1 VSRLDPFI
9 FLKDMKIKFAFL
21 VAMVA
26 HSAISADIDW
36 QLIPNAASGTQ
47 VWVESSRAKFDGN
60 TVTVSFKSEKP
71 DGGAVGLVSVNCSN
85 FTIHFLGGEIHD
97 KNGKVH
103 SKKSQDEKVT
113 PAPTGTTEGAL
124 HRFVCDLRPAW
135 RKLLQ

>member
-1 VSRLDPFI
+1 
-9 FLKDMKIKFAFL
+9 MKANFAFM
-21 VAMVA
+21 MVMVS

-36 QLIPNAASGTQ
+36 QLIPNTAPGTQ
-47 VWVESSRAKFDGN
+47 VWVEGSRAKFDGN

-71 DGGAVGLVSVNCSN
+71 DGGAVGLVSVNCPN
-85 FTIHFLGGEIHD
+85 FTIRMLGGEIHD
-97 KNGKVH
+97 KNGKVV
-103 SKKSQDEKVT
+103 SKSPDEKPT